1 MKTKNTAL
9 ELIGYSEAIHI
20 DGVPVTYWEI
30 FRSHNLQDG
39 DADLG
44 ESAVTLTIDTDGLV
58 SHYDFSMADLK
69 NSVVNGN
76 KIRLIDTDGTTSLI
90 ECFKLVPLMADETL
104 GSLIN
109 EIHLG

>member
-30 FRSHNLQDG
+30 FT
-39 DADLG
+39 DLG

-109 EIHLG
+109 EIQTY